1 MQEET
6 NAVLKIALGL
16 FDMDKLSI
24 NDDELSKRLV
34 EGLRS
39 VNGIDDAKLKLV
51 LQKKEELLPLEEY
64 AINMAK
70 QYRDNRLSS
79 YSEFGDLVSY
89 YNQGYKS
96 SMVIPIIAI
105 GKRVGVITLLS
116 RKEEY
121 FSDELASYLNIAVQ
135 LFGLQLM
142 NREENA
148 KNVSLAKYFDAA
160 FNAAV
165 PQLIVDRKGYVVKAN
180 KSANMLGIA
189 AKALSGMNIKEILD
203 IDSNM
208 LETLKNG
215 VVGTVRSTND
225 PFRIFAV
232 SQNSV
237 NENVMHVVINEITDK
252 KIIEEQKA
260 MLARLNNVFLMLD
273 NNTTIIAVEGNP
285 DLVMKS
291 GRESLLGRKLA
302 DMIKDK
308 EAFGKLVETARS
320 GGGSGEFTMLLD
332 NNISIDTK
340 IDIFK
345 NGVYGISC
353 IVSPLYYE
361 RYTKRLEENI
371 DDIIKSSS
379 DIIIII
385 DQFGYVK
392 RVNKS
397 TLDMLGYN
405 EQEIVGTAISSLYYA
420 DAAQKIENAMSM
432 AKQNGNVS
440 NLFMNMKRNGTD
452 EVVPF
457 EQSVRK
463 LVNEGNE
470 LSGYMIVGRELATKR
485 VISRMEDEIE
495 RITRD
500 AEKFKSESDLKTQF
514 IYNIS
519 HDLKT
524 PITNIKGF
532 SKLLYNGDFGELN
545 GEQKNYLQIIAD
557 EADRLLSLIQQIL
570 DVAKLSSGKIKLDMQ
585 QVDIKKLVE
594 NPSITALKE
603 VAEGKGLM
611 FGLNVEYNLP
621 TVTADPNR
629 LIQVFV
635 NLINNAIKFTEKGS
649 IMLNIYKKG
658 KSIRVEVKDTG
669 IGISK
674 EEQRRLFRKFYQV
687 QHKGLVKQEGAGTGL
702 GLSIA
707 KEIINLHGGK
717 IGIVSE
723 LGKGS
728 TFWFTIPLI
737 SRKKGKQ

>member
-16 FDMDKLSI
+16 FDMDKLGI
-24 NDDELSKRLV
+24 NYDELSKRLV
-34 EGLRS
+34 EGLKS

-121 FSDELASYLNIAVQ
+121 FSDELASYLNITVQ

-160 FNAAV
+160 FNATV

-252 KIIEEQKA
+252 KIIEEQKT
-260 MLARLNNVFLMLD
+260 MLAKLNNVFLMLD
-273 NNTTIIAVEGNP
+273 SNTNIIAVEGNP

-320 GGGSGEFTMLLD
+320 GSGSGEFTMLLD

-432 AKQNGNVS
+432 AKQNGSVS

-457 EQSVRK
+457 EQSIRK
-463 LVNEGNE
+463 LVNESNE

-717 IGIVSE
+717 IGIISE

-728 TFWFTIPLI
+728 TFWFTIPLV
-737 SRKKGKQ
+737 SKKRGKQ

>member
-687 QHKGLVKQEGAGTGL
+687 QHKGLVKQEGAGTG
-702 GLSIA
+702 
-707 KEIINLHGGK
+707 
-717 IGIVSE
+717 
-723 LGKGS
+723 
-728 TFWFTIPLI
+728 
-737 SRKKGKQ
+737 SR